1 MIGKLLNRKW
11 IFATILVIL
20 GAVVC
25 IRLGFWQLDR
35 LAQRRASNAHYV
47 LMKSLEPV
55 TLPTREDVVSME
67 YRSIVA
73 SGTYDFSEQVAIRN
87 QYFDEQYGYHL
98 LTPLVLSDG
107 KAVIVD
113 RGWVPAEGND
123 QPTNWAAYDENGIV
137 EVKGIIRLSREK
149 AELGGKSDPQLGPG
163 QTRLDIWNFPNLVRI
178 QKQTK
183 YPLLPIYIQLDPE
196 QLDSKPPIPS
206 QPDVDLTEGP
216 HLGYAI
222 QWFSFAAIM
231 LIGYPF
237 YVRQQSKKPLI
248 SPTKSKEDKE

>member
-1 MIGKLLNRKW
+1 MIANLLSRKW
-11 IFATILVIL
+11 LIATILVIL
-20 GAVVC
+20 AALVC

-47 LMKSLEPV
+47 LMKSLNPFK
-55 TLPTREDVVSME
+55 LPASEDLKSME
-67 YRSIVA
+67 YRSVTA

-87 QYFDEQYGYHL
+87 QYNGNQYGYRL

-107 KAVIVD
+107 KAVMVD
-113 RGWVPAEGND
+113 RGWVSADGND
-123 QPTNWAAYDENGIV
+123 QPAAWAAYNKDGLV
-137 EVKGIIRLSREK
+137 DLKGIIRLSREK
-149 AELGGKSDPQLGPG
+149 ADLGGKTDPQLGPG

-183 YPLLPIYIQLDPE
+183 YQLLPVYIQLDPA
-196 QLDSKPPIPS
+196 QLDSPPPIPS
-206 QPDVDLTEGP
+206 QPEVDLTEGP

-222 QWFSFAAIM
+222 QWFSFATIL

-237 YVRQQSKKPLI
+237 YVRKQSENPLS
-248 SPTKSKEDKE
+248 SP